1 MSAGSVAR
9 AAYFNEVRRQANE
22 SDRIEALTSFD
33 EMQASEKAEHSEEE
47 LRIRAEGISDWWAWC
62 WEGALDP
69 QRAFRRFLSVTRLYR
84 PDLVANINIR
94 QAGEIFGQ
102 TGAAQ
107 SVVEREL
114 VQKSY
119 AKAGY
124 NMVHVPGQKSES
136 ARAKMAQAQKGN
148 KHRARSVKKNRPA

>member
-9 AAYFNEVRRQANE
+9 AAYFNDVRRQANE
-22 SDRIEALTSFD
+22 ADKAEALTPFD
-33 EMQASEKAEHSEEE
+33 EMQAREKADHTAEEMA
-47 LRIRAEGISDWWAWC
+47 IRAEAIGDWWEWC
-62 WEGALDP
+62 WEGAFDP
-69 QRAFRRFLSVTRLYR
+69 QRAFRRFLAVTRLYR
-84 PDLVANINIR
+84 PELVGNINIR

-114 VQKSY
+114 VKQSY

-124 NMVHVPGQKSES
+124 NMVHVPGQKGAD
-136 ARAKMAQAQKGN
+136 ARAKMAKAQKGN
-148 KHRARSVKKNRPA
+148 KHRARSVKKTK